1 MRLWLQHYARRKAK
15 SLVSKTCGIARV
27 ARGLKRLHLLV
38 MERLHLLAMG
48 LLVMITSPAELE
60 DTAEP
65 LAPEPLAPEPLP
77 ADPPPAEPPFPLP
90 SS

>member
-1 MRLWLQHYARRKAK
+1 
-15 SLVSKTCGIARV
+15 
-27 ARGLKRLHLLV
+27 

-77 ADPPPAEPPFPLP
+77 ADPPPAEPPFSPSFFMNPREPRPLEGKG
-90 SS
+90 SNTTAFTTRQHVSN